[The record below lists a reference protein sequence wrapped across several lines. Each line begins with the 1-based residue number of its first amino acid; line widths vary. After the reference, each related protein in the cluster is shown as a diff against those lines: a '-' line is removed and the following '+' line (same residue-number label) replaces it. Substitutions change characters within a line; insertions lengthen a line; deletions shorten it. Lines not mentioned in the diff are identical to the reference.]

1 MRATKNRTG
10 RRITGRGAAWRRQA
24 RGRWIDGNAT
34 IRGAKAARDPAT
46 SPSVVRVEGGTVLEV
61 YADATVAEA
70 KADPEGTS
78 WHVVVDGRPAGTIV
92 GRAAAL
98 AFALTRARS
107 PESIFARAAAIGEA
121 TERLGAR
128 EVERILRETV
138 GTKPRPSAC
147 KCELG
152 RTLDRAAARVGN
164 AKVDAMQMAILVPP
178 LQPRARGSVTTLRS
192 LIAGRPDEARVVRAL
207 RAVVENGGR
216 VAPPAARRPFR
227 VNRAQARAVAFM
239 LARVLSWSA
248 AKPKAAAAGRVGAR

>member
-10 RRITGRGAAWRRQA
+10 RRSTGRVAAWRRQA

-34 IRGAKAARDPAT
+34 IRGAKATRDPAT

-70 KADPEGTS
+70 KADPAGTS

-107 PESIFARAAAIGEA
+107 PESVWARAAAIGEA

-138 GTKPRPSAC
+138 GTRPRPSAC
-147 KCELG
+147 KCEP
-152 RTLDRAAARVGN
+152 RATLARAIARVGIAN
-164 AKVDAMQMAILVPP
+164 VEAVQAAILAPP
-178 LQPRARGSVTTLRS
+178 LKPRARGSVAALRS

-207 RAVVENGGR
+207 RAAVANGGR
-216 VAPPAARRPFR
+216 VAPPARRARPFR
-227 VNRAQARAVAFM
+227 VNRAQARAVAGM

-248 AKPKAAAAGRVGAR
+248 AKPKARKAGAR